1 MKITP
6 MVPLAMAAALAL
18 TLVGCSYPG
27 DDEDRAA
34 FRAGHENPQPV
45 DDPAPADSSEAPAD
59 NADEDTDDGAAEE
72 PSTATTDLGVED
84 GQVQYLRAVQAFSP
98 RLERW
103 VVDEEAGEVT
113 YTQYNCL
120 GRTQA
125 EGVATLEPI
134 DGGTDWYATWVGES
148 PLDNVAAESVR
159 LKITEDELV
168 LFADVATSRTDIEAG
183 NYSRMC
189 AEAGQAV
196 AEFIF

>member
-6 MVPLAMAAALAL
+6 MVPVAMAAALAL

-34 FRAGHENPQPV
+34 FRAGHETPQQV
-45 DDPAPADSSEAPAD
+45 DGPAPADSANE
-59 NADEDTDDGAAEE
+59 ETGDGDPTEE
-72 PSTATTDLGVED
+72 PSAVTTDLGVEE

-103 VVDEEAGEVT
+103 VVDEEASEVT
-113 YTQYNCL
+113 YSQYNCL
-120 GRTQA
+120 GVTQA

-134 DGGTDWYATWVGES
+134 DGGTDMYATWVGES

-159 LKITEDELV
+159 LTITDDELV
-168 LFADVATSRTDIEAG
+168 LFADVATSRTDVEAG
-183 NYSRMC
+183 NYGRMC
-189 AEAGQAV
+189 SEAGQAV
-196 AEFIF
+196 ADFIF

>member
-1 MKITP
+1 MGS
-6 MVPLAMAAALAL
+6 AALL
-18 TLVGCSYPG
+18 L
-27 DDEDRAA
+27 AA
-34 FRAGHENPQPV
+34 FTLTGCVVEKVPAGIENPQPV
-45 DDPAPADSSEAPAD
+45 DDSAPADASEAPAD
-59 NADEDTDDGAAEE
+59 SGDGDAAEE
-72 PSTATTDLGVED
+72 PSAVTTDLGVED

-125 EGVATLEPI
+125 EGVATLEPV
-134 DGGTDWYATWVGES
+134 DGGTDWYATWLGKS

-168 LFADVATSRTDIEAG
+168 LFADVATSRTDVETG
-183 NYSRMC
+183 NYGRMC

-196 AEFIF
+196 AEFAF